1 MVSETGCEPIS
12 NSIKGRFGNFRTSPK
27 HDQHSKQRTEEGSDR
42 IHRLA
47 KTESRAAKRERCHV
61 GDQSVA
67 RRTAYA
73 FADAIDKTGDKYRPY
88 AGRER
93 KERLGDAARPYPM
106 STKILRFP
114 SQSLIAP
121 EKMRETEVVAS
132 ATPSMMPIESP
143 LAPSIVTRNAGRRL
157 WMISDDVSI
166 HSETNPSAITAAGME
181 RRPAVAGGGA
191 FDSVRSTMPDNTA
204 PARHQH
210 SSTAVRS
217 WGPP

>member
-93 KERLGDAARPYPM
+93 KERLGDGGEAVPDEHQELALPQPIADRTGEDARDR
-106 STKILRFP
+106 SRGLRYAFDD
-114 SQSLIAP
+114 ADR
-121 EKMRETEVVAS
+121 K
-132 ATPSMMPIESP
+132 PIGAEY
-143 LAPSIVTRNAGRRL
+143 R
-157 WMISDDVSI
+157 D
-166 HSETNPSAITAAGME
+166 EE
-181 RRPAVAGGGA
+181 RRQKAVDDLGRCIHTQRNKPERDNRCRHGAKAGGCWRRGIRFRA
-191 FDSVRSTMPDNTA
+191 IDHVFFFWVRRTP
-204 PARHQH
+204 
-210 SSTAVRS
+210 
-217 WGPP
+217 

>member
-1 MVSETGCEPIS
+1 
-12 NSIKGRFGNFRTSPK
+12 
-27 HDQHSKQRTEEGSDR
+27 
-42 IHRLA
+42 
-47 KTESRAAKRERCHV
+47 
-61 GDQSVA
+61 
-67 RRTAYA
+67 
-73 FADAIDKTGDKYRPY
+73 
-88 AGRER
+88 
-93 KERLGDAARPYPM
+93 M
-106 STKILRFP
+106 STKSLRFP

-166 HSETNPSAITAAGME
+166 HSETHPSAITVVGME
-181 RRPAVAGGGA
+181 RRPAVAGGAA